1 MVLIVFMYG
10 SSIFAHGVQEI
21 IQMDL
26 KTSKM
31 ILRDKHMRAKVSDF
45 SLSKLAVDR
54 AVHVSGIWSMAQLDI
69 WSPSKLDAYLTPRN
83 TSYIFNL
90 TLKCCYYS
98 DGKR

>member
-1 MVLIVFMYG
+1 MYG

-31 ILRDKHMRAKVSDF
+31 ILLDKHMRAKVSDF

-69 WSPSKLDAYLTPRN
+69 WSPNVQKQRN
-83 TSYIFNL
+83 VAKCRSGNGTSEL
-90 TLKCCYYS
+90 
-98 DGKR
+98 